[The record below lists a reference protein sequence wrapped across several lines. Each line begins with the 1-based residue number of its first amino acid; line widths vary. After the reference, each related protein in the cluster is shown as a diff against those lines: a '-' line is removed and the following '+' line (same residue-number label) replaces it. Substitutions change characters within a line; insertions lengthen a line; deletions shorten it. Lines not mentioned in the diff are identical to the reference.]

1 MKALELTI
9 EKQGF
14 TMSANVY
21 PANSHINLLITL
33 GRIFPTTAA
42 QAKKFISNT
51 NSMDFLNADDVE
63 IIENLLNKHGF
74 QGDYKTTKSGA
85 WVILN
90 NINDLKS
97 ALKKE
102 YCLDKNN

>member
-1 MKALELTI
+1 MKASELTI
-9 EKQGF
+9 AKQGF

-51 NSMDFLNADDVE
+51 FSMDVLNADDVE
-63 IIENLLNKHGF
+63 MIEKLMATHGF
-74 QGDYKTTKSGA
+74 EGIYKATKSGT
-85 WVILN
+85 WVRLM
-90 NINDLKS
+90 NINDLKH

-102 YCLDKNN
+102 YSI